1 MRRVNVGHN
10 VFRWRRPARGFAFT
24 PCRNRIF
31 HPAFTHRPKAWAEP
45 KPEPQRA
52 ATPLPKVE
60 QKVAPEAPEK
70 KELTKEQLLQFMA
83 HQEAR
88 EQEAKRRQRA
98 RRTKAK
104 VTWVAVRRNA
114 PAWATRRF
122 EIRQWGAEVFRAKT
136 MAREEALAI
145 AAPDVWKEAAE
156 ARQEISKQDVRKA
169 AREAARKAARKASS
183 RAAHKARQDRK
194 ERRARNELRNELRA
208 RRKLIAATVARPP
221 VSSRIRAGHLKTA
234 PEDIRRRNSIRTWK
248 DIVGADIEAENPRGS
263 SKPFTRLEVRNI
275 QPYDGFVTKTDYEVV
290 SDWNTRRRPGEPLL
304 LLSPDGLQTP
314 QQKVVKNNS
323 LLTQMLLAARYM
335 ARYQGKRISLDDV
348 DVIAT
353 RNVLEH
359 LIFFCTNVES
369 RLVRLNLYM
378 VGRSLHVMRPPTE
391 GTDSGAVPIAGFGRN
406 YEKAVT
412 VLPPSLQDSPDHLR
426 NIKYKIGDVT
436 CLVQTQVDAYCGE
449 DAGYLG
455 KTTYKKTYDNGDI
468 VIETAGAGYA
478 EPPRDGMAEIK
489 TQSRFKPEEEQKQRQ
504 AEDFRQAWV
513 GRVTHMIN
521 ARQIYGVFDEA
532 EVVPTAGYLR
542 DWEDANQLALRRLVT
557 LLKEMRKRVMRNDGR
572 NCAVLLRG
580 NSEMNRMLFYETV
593 DQEPTAPNELISEFW
608 TGKKTP
614 PATPEARKEKQRA
627 RRRQRSTGL
636 SNDKRTLALRKQL
649 KTIHQ
654 TFRKYVSSPNE
665 VLAAP
670 ADHRKP
676 AVAQTRQSKPTTDT
690 SKTDADKK
698 SGTFGAK
705 KVPQSQQNG
714 KPAPKKTKSTPA
726 NRPAGGQMN
735 AVTTTSGKAKRPSV
749 PIKADW
755 GQRNVALAEK
765 KTQQADAA
773 KMAKAKPAVRAFK
786 PQAPRPKP
794 AADDGWGAAFG
805 PVPGAGPRR

>member
-1 MRRVNVGHN
+1 
-10 VFRWRRPARGFAFT
+10 
-24 PCRNRIF
+24 
-31 HPAFTHRPKAWAEP
+31 
-45 KPEPQRA
+45 
-52 ATPLPKVE
+52 
-60 QKVAPEAPEK
+60 
-70 KELTKEQLLQFMA
+70 
-83 HQEAR
+83 
-88 EQEAKRRQRA
+88 
-98 RRTKAK
+98 
-104 VTWVAVRRNA
+104 
-114 PAWATRRF
+114 
-122 EIRQWGAEVFRAKT
+122 
-136 MAREEALAI
+136 
-145 AAPDVWKEAAE
+145 
-156 ARQEISKQDVRKA
+156 
-169 AREAARKAARKASS
+169 
-183 RAAHKARQDRK
+183 
-194 ERRARNELRNELRA
+194 
-208 RRKLIAATVARPP
+208 
-221 VSSRIRAGHLKTA
+221 
-234 PEDIRRRNSIRTWK
+234 
-248 DIVGADIEAENPRGS
+248 
-263 SKPFTRLEVRNI
+263 
-275 QPYDGFVTKTDYEVV
+275 
-290 SDWNTRRRPGEPLL
+290 
-304 LLSPDGLQTP
+304 
-314 QQKVVKNNS
+314 
-323 LLTQMLLAARYM
+323 MLLAARYM

-348 DVIAT
+348 DIIVT
-353 RNVLEH
+353 RSVLEH
-359 LIFFCTNVES
+359 LMFFCTNVES

-391 GTDSGAVPIAGFGRN
+391 STDSGDVPIAGFGRN

-455 KTTYKKTYDNGDI
+455 KTTYKKTYDNGDL
-468 VIETAGAGYA
+468 VIETAGTGYA

-504 AEDFRQAWV
+504 AEDFRQAWL

-542 DWEDANQLALRRLVT
+542 DWEDANQLALRRMVT
-557 LLKEMRKRVMRNDGR
+557 LLKDMRKRVMRNGGR
-572 NCAVLLRG
+572 NCVVLLRG
-580 NSEMNRMLFYETV
+580 NSEMNNRILFYETV

-636 SNDKRTLALRKQL
+636 NNDKRTLALRKKL
-649 KTIHQ
+649 KMIHQ

-670 ADHRKP
+670 ADHKKP

-698 SGTFGAK
+698 SGIVGAK

-726 NRPAGGQMN
+726 NGPAGGQMN

-765 KTQQADAA
+765 KTRQADAA
-773 KMAKAKPAVRAFK
+773 KMAKAKPAARAFK

-805 PVPGAGPRR
+805 PVPGAGRRR

>member
-24 PCRNRIF
+24 PGRNRII
-31 HPAFTHRPKAWAEP
+31 HPAFAHRPKAWAEP
-45 KPEPQRA
+45 KREPQRA

-60 QKVAPEAPEK
+60 QKVAPEAPEN
-70 KELTKEQLLQFMA
+70 KELTKEQLLQFVA

-122 EIRQWGAEVFRAKT
+122 EIRQWGAEVFRAKM

-145 AAPDVWKEAAE
+145 AAPDVWKDAAE
-156 ARQEISKQDVRKA
+156 ARQEISKQD
-169 AREAARKAARKASS
+169 
-183 RAAHKARQDRK
+183 
-194 ERRARNELRNELRA
+194 
-208 RRKLIAATVARPP
+208 
-221 VSSRIRAGHLKTA
+221 
-234 PEDIRRRNSIRTWK
+234 
-248 DIVGADIEAENPRGS
+248 
-263 SKPFTRLEVRNI
+263 
-275 QPYDGFVTKTDYEVV
+275 
-290 SDWNTRRRPGEPLL
+290 
-304 LLSPDGLQTP
+304 
-314 QQKVVKNNS
+314 
-323 LLTQMLLAARYM
+323 MLLAARYM

-348 DVIAT
+348 DIIAT
-353 RNVLEH
+353 RSVLEH
-359 LIFFCTNVES
+359 LIFFCTNVET

-504 AEDFRQAWV
+504 AEDFRQAWL
-513 GRVTHMIN
+513 GRVTHMIT

-532 EVVPTAGYLR
+532 EVVSTAGYWR
-542 DWEDANQLALRRLVT
+542 DWEDANQLALRRMVT
-557 LLKEMRKRVMRNDGR
+557 LLKEMRRRVKKTGVR
-572 NCAVLLRG
+572 NCVVLLRRG
-580 NSEMNRMLFYETV
+580 LNMNNTILFYETV
-593 DQEPTAPNELISEFW
+593 DQEPTAPDELISEFFG
-608 TGKKTP
+608 GKKP
-614 PATPEARKEKQRA
+614 PRATPEAWKEKQRA

-636 SNDKRTLALRKQL
+636 NNDKRTLALQKKL
-649 KTIHQ
+649 KMIHQ

-676 AVAQTRQSKPTTDT
+676 AVAQIRQSKPTTDT

-698 SGTFGAK
+698 SGTVAGK

-726 NRPAGGQMN
+726 NGPAGGQMN

-765 KTQQADAA
+765 KTRQADAA
-773 KMAKAKPAVRAFK
+773 KMAKAKPAARAFK

-805 PVPGAGPRR
+805 PVPGAGRRR

>member
-1 MRRVNVGHN
+1 MRRVNVGNN

-24 PCRNRIF
+24 PGRNRII
-31 HPAFTHRPKAWAEP
+31 HPAFAHRPKAWAEP
-45 KPEPQRA
+45 KREPQRA

-60 QKVAPEAPEK
+60 QKVAPEAAEN
-70 KELTKEQLLQFMA
+70 KELTKEQLLQFVA

-122 EIRQWGAEVFRAKT
+122 EIRQWGAEVFRAKM

-156 ARQEISKQDVRKA
+156 ARQEISKQD
-169 AREAARKAARKASS
+169 
-183 RAAHKARQDRK
+183 
-194 ERRARNELRNELRA
+194 
-208 RRKLIAATVARPP
+208 
-221 VSSRIRAGHLKTA
+221 
-234 PEDIRRRNSIRTWK
+234 
-248 DIVGADIEAENPRGS
+248 
-263 SKPFTRLEVRNI
+263 
-275 QPYDGFVTKTDYEVV
+275 
-290 SDWNTRRRPGEPLL
+290 
-304 LLSPDGLQTP
+304 
-314 QQKVVKNNS
+314 
-323 LLTQMLLAARYM
+323 MLLAARYM

-348 DVIAT
+348 DIIVT
-353 RNVLEH
+353 RSVLEH
-359 LIFFCTNVES
+359 LMFFCTNVES

-391 GTDSGAVPIAGFGRN
+391 STDSGDVPIAGFGRN

-455 KTTYKKTYDNGDI
+455 KTTYKKTYDNGDL

-504 AEDFRQAWV
+504 AEDFRQAWL

-542 DWEDANQLALRRLVT
+542 DWEDANQLALRRMVT
-557 LLKEMRKRVMRNDGR
+557 LLKDMRKRVMRNGGR
-572 NCAVLLRG
+572 NCVVLLRG
-580 NSEMNRMLFYETV
+580 NSEMNNRILFYETV

-636 SNDKRTLALRKQL
+636 NNDKRTLALRKKL
-649 KTIHQ
+649 KMIHQ

-670 ADHRKP
+670 ADHKKP

-690 SKTDADKK
+690 SKTDADEK
-698 SGTFGAK
+698 SGIVGAK

-726 NRPAGGQMN
+726 NGPAGGQMN

-765 KTQQADAA
+765 KTRQADAA
-773 KMAKAKPAVRAFK
+773 KMAKAKPAARAFK

-805 PVPGAGPRR
+805 PVPGAGRRR